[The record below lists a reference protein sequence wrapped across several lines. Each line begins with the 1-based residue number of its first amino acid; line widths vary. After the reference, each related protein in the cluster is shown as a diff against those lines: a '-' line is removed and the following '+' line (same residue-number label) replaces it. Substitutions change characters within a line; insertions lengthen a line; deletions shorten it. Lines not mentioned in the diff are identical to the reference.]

1 MRTEGVDSLS
11 SQQLYNNNNNNS
23 SENIRTEKIKSNN
36 KKTNRQATSL
46 QEKKEYNQQE
56 LEDEVRESVKDVN
69 EIVDKVKEGLSFQI
83 HEDTEELMVQI
94 IDVNTEGVIKELPP
108 EEMLDLKARIHEM
121 VGILI
126 DEKV

>member
-11 SQQLYNNNNNNS
+11 SQQLYNNNNNS
-23 SENIRTEKIKSNN
+23 SENIRAEKIKSNN

-69 EIVDKVKEGLSFQI
+69 EIVDQVKEGLSFQI
-83 HEDTEELMVQI
+83 HEDTEELMVQV
-94 IDVNTEGVIKELPP
+94 IDVNTDEVIKELPP

>member
-11 SQQLYNNNNNNS
+11 SQQLYNNNNNSN
-23 SENIRTEKIKSNN
+23 ENIKTEKIKSNN

-69 EIVDKVKEGLSFQI
+69 EIVDQVKEGLSFQI
-83 HEDTEELMVQI
+83 HEDTEELMVQV
-94 IDVNTEGVIKELPP
+94 IDVNTDEVIKELPP

>member
-11 SQQLYNNNNNNS
+11 SQQLYNNNNNS

-46 QEKKEYNQQE
+46 QEKQEYNQKE
-56 LEDEVRESVKDVN
+56 LEEEVKESVKDVN
-69 EIVDKVKEGLSFQI
+69 EIVDKVKESLSFQI
-83 HEDTEELMVQI
+83 HEDTEELMVQV
-94 IDVNTEGVIKELPP
+94 IDVNTDEVIKELPP

>member
-11 SQQLYNNNNNNS
+11 SQQLYNNNNNS

-69 EIVDKVKEGLSFQI
+69 EIVDQVKEGLSFQI
-83 HEDTEELMVQI
+83 HEDTEELMVQV
-94 IDVNTEGVIKELPP
+94 IDVNTEEVIKELPP

>member
-69 EIVDKVKEGLSFQI
+69 EIVDQVKEGLSFQI
-83 HEDTEELMVQI
+83 HEDTAELMVQI
-94 IDVNTEGVIKELPP
+94 IDVNTDEVIKELPP

>member
-94 IDVNTEGVIKELPP
+94 IDVNTEEVIKELPP

>member
-11 SQQLYNNNNNNS
+11 SQQLYNNNNNS
-23 SENIRTEKIKSNN
+23 SENIKSNN
-36 KKTNRQATSL
+36 EKANKQTASL
-46 QEKKEYNQQE
+46 QEKNKYNQKE
-56 LEDEVRESVKDVN
+56 LEKEVKESVKDVN
-69 EIVDKVKEGLSFQI
+69 EIVNQVKEGLSFQI
-83 HEDTEELMVQI
+83 HEDTEELMVQV
-94 IDVNTEGVIKELPP
+94 IDVNTEEVIKELPP

>member
-23 SENIRTEKIKSNN
+23 SENIRAEKIKSNN

-46 QEKKEYNQQE
+46 QEKKEYNKQE

-69 EIVDKVKEGLSFQI
+69 EIVDQVKEGLSFQI
-83 HEDTEELMVQI
+83 HEDTEELMVQV
-94 IDVNTEGVIKELPP
+94 IDVNTDEVIKELPP

>member
-11 SQQLYNNNNNNS
+11 SQQLYNSNNNS
-23 SENIRTEKIKSNN
+23 SENIKSNN
-36 KKTNRQATSL
+36 KKNNRQTQSL

-56 LEDEVRESVKDVN
+56 LEEEVRESVKDVN
-69 EIVDKVKEGLSFQI
+69 EIVDQVKEGLSFQI
-83 HEDTEELMVQI
+83 HEDTEELMVQV
-94 IDVNTEGVIKELPP
+94 IDINTDEVIKELPP

>member
-11 SQQLYNNNNNNS
+11 SQQLYNNNNNS
-23 SENIRTEKIKSNN
+23 SENIRTEKINSTN

-83 HEDTEELMVQI
+83 HEDTEELMVQV
-94 IDVNTEGVIKELPP
+94 IDINTDEVIKELPP